1 MNDRD
6 NILLQRLAVNLARDP
21 DVDAVYL
28 FGSQA
33 RAKAGRL
40 SDIDIGILLGKQVPA
55 QEYFQRRLVYI
66 GRCCDI
72 LRTDRVDLV
81 ILNDAPLLLA
91 YNVVAPRRI
100 LVERNR
106 SHRVA
111 FEVDRINRYL
121 DFKPVFDLQVRYV
134 KEHLRRG
141 TYFD

>member
-1 MNDRD
+1 M
-6 NILLQRLAVNLARDP
+6 
-21 DVDAVYL
+21 
-28 FGSQA
+28 
-33 RAKAGRL
+33 